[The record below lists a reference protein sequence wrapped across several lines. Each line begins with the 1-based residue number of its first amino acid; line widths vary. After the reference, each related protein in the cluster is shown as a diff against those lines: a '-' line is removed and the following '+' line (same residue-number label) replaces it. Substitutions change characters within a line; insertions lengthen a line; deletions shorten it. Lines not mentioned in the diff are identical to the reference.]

1 MTINLTTERLL
12 QFIWQHQYF
21 NKRYLCT
28 TEGERVQV
36 VQPGQLNNNQGP
48 DFLDCRVRIEDTLLA
63 GNIELH
69 LIEADWLKHEHQHD
83 PNYRNIILHVLWE
96 APAQQQLP
104 LPTIYLKDRVSKILL
119 QRYGELLE
127 SKSFVPCVGVLQHE
141 GFRKLKKLTWVSWKE
156 RLLVERLL
164 RKEII
169 ISQYLHQSN
178 NHWEEVLWWMLARN
192 FGIPINADAF
202 EAVAQSLPLKLLA
215 RHRAQLH
222 QLEALLLGQAGL
234 LNKKFE
240 EEYPGMLAN
249 EYRFLKTKYHL
260 PVVERQ
266 VHFLRMRPRNF
277 PTVRLAQLAKLLHGV
292 SSLFSLVKESDNIQQ
307 LMPLLQVT
315 AGDYWDIHYRLD
327 ETAAFN
333 KKTIGLQMVE
343 NIIINTIAPVLFAY
357 GHNRNEQQYKQ
368 KAMDLLEQLSPER
381 NSITNHWELIGV
393 SNQDAWDS
401 QALIELKK
409 EYCDKRRCLECAI
422 GNKLLEEGGKVC
434 GL

>member
-1 MTINLTTERLL
+1 MTERLL
-12 QFIWQHQYF
+12 QFIWQYQYF
-21 NKRYLCT
+21 NKRHLHT
-28 TEGERVQV
+28 TEGESVQII
-36 VQPGQLNNNQGP
+36 QPGQFNCNQGP
-48 DFLDCRVRIEDTLLA
+48 DFLDGRVKIDDTLLA

-69 LIEADWLKHEHQHD
+69 LTEADWIKHAHQHD

-96 APAQQQLP
+96 QPAQLQLS
-104 LPTIYLKDRVSKILL
+104 LPTIYLKDCVSKILL
-119 QRYGELLE
+119 RRYEELLE
-127 SKSFVPCVGVLQHE
+127 SKSFVPCVGVLQSE

-164 RKEII
+164 RKEIL

-178 NHWEEVLWWMLARN
+178 NHWEEVFWWMLARN

-202 EAVAQSLPLKLLA
+202 EAVARGLPLKLLA
-215 RHRAQLH
+215 RHRTQLQ

-234 LNKKFE
+234 LNKEFE

-249 EYRFLKTKYHL
+249 EYRFYKMKYDL
-260 PVVERQ
+260 QPVDQQ

-277 PTVRLAQLAKLLHGV
+277 PTVRLAQLARLVNNAG
-292 SSLFSLVKESDNIQQ
+292 SLFSVVKESGSIKE
-307 LMPLLQVT
+307 LTELLQVT
-315 AGDYWDIHYRLD
+315 ASEYWDIHYRLD
-327 ETAAFN
+327 ESAAFN

-343 NIIINTIAPVLFAY
+343 NIIINTIVPVLFAY
-357 GHNRNEQQYKQ
+357 GHNRQEPQFKQ

-381 NSITNHWELIGV
+381 NSITNQWESIGV

-422 GNKLLEEGGKVC
+422 GNKLLQQEDVGEM
-434 GL
+434 LTR